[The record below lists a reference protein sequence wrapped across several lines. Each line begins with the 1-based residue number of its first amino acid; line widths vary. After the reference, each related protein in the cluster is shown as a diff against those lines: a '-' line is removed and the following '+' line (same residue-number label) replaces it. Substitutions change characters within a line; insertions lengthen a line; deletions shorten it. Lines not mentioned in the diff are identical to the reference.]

1 MKSKKEDG
9 ILPINLVNI
18 IYAIRN
24 QQVMLDRDLARL
36 YGVETRALKQA
47 VRRNLSRFPTDF
59 MFEMTDLEFKEWKS
73 QNVISKSDSKGW
85 RYKPMVFT
93 EHGILMLSS
102 VLNSKRAIEMNI
114 QIMRI
119 FITMRQMVLS
129 HKDLLLKIQGIE
141 KKIGDQDALLK
152 TIFSKVKLL
161 IIEKNMTEQHATRK
175 RIGFKP

>member
-1 MKSKKEDG
+1 MKSKKDDG

-18 IYAIRN
+18 IYTIRN

-47 VRRNLSRFPTDF
+47 VRRNLSRFPPDF

-73 QNVISKSDSKGW
+73 QNVISKSDSMGW

-102 VLNSKRAIEMNI
+102 VLNSKRAVEMNI

-141 KKIGDQDALLK
+141 NKIGDHDVQLK

-161 IIEKNMTEQHATRK
+161 IIEKNITEQHATRK